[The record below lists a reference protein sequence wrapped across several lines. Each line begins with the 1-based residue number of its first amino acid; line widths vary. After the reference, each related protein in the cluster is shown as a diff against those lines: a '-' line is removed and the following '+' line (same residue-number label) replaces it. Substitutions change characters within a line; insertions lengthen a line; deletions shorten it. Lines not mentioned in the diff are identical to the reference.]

1 MGMDKDLSGEG
12 VQKLNLR
19 LAEKKE
25 QEASIMT
32 EAWAFLLQQAN
43 ERIVLLAPD
52 FTILEVSD
60 AYLRAVNSSRDAVVG
75 RHCYEIT
82 HDFTSPCSE
91 WDPEVDCPMVETLR
105 TGESAH
111 AIHEH
116 AADGKHA
123 TYCDLQTY
131 PVKDNQGQVIRII
144 EIWRDVTNDLSPRWE
159 RRLRELKTNMGKL
172 VHEDRMISLGQL
184 SASCVHEINN
194 PIQGLL
200 TFSHLMKSILA
211 DGDPSP
217 EDLAQFRNHLDLMSS
232 ELERCGNIISGL
244 LSFAR
249 ESSMEVREVEINGI
263 IRSVIALTQHKM
275 RLQGINLEVAL
286 REEPL
291 MVRGDVNELQQCFL
305 NLIFN
310 AIDAMTNGGRL
321 RIGSG
326 VDPETGL
333 ARLEFSDTGGG
344 IPQENLDHIFDPF
357 FTTKG
362 EGKGTGLGLS
372 IVYGVVKG
380 HGGNVRVQ
388 SRVNEGTTFTLTFP
402 RISAQDV
409 CCSGGV

>member
-12 VQKLNLR
+12 VRNLNLR
-19 LAEKKE
+19 LAKKKE
-25 QEASIMT
+25 QEASIMS

-52 FTILEVSD
+52 FTILDVSD
-60 AYLRAVNSSRDAVVG
+60 AYLRAVDSCRDEVVG

-91 WDPEVDCPMVETLR
+91 WDPEVGCPMMETLR

-111 AIHEH
+111 TIHEH
-116 AADGKHA
+116 SLDRKHS
-123 TYCDLQTY
+123 TYCDLLTY
-131 PVKDNQGQVIRII
+131 PVKDSQGQVVRII

-200 TFSHLMKSILA
+200 TFSHLMQSILA

-249 ESSMEVREVEINGI
+249 ESSMEVREVETNGI

-275 RLQGINLEVAL
+275 QLQGINLELAL
-286 REEPL
+286 GEEPL
-291 MVRGDVNELQQCFL
+291 VVRGDVNELQQCFL

-310 AIDAMTNGGRL
+310 AIDAMTNGDRL

-326 VDPETGL
+326 VDTETGL
-333 ARLEFSDTGGG
+333 VRLVFSDTGGG
-344 IPQENLDHIFDPF
+344 IPEENLDHIYDPF

-380 HGGNVRVQ
+380 HGGKVHVQ
-388 SRVNEGTTFTLTFP
+388 SKVDEGTTFTLTFP
-402 RISAQDV
+402 RISARDV
-409 CCSGGV
+409 CCSGGI